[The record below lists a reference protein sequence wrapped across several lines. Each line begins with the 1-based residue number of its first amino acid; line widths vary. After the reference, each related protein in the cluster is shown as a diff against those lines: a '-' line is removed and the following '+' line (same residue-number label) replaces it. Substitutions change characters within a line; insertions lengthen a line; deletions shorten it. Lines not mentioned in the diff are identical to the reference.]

1 MGRSLCGHGAQAI
14 WFSLKKN
21 TNRGSFPY
29 SNPRQP
35 PPFDLRCRGFWCCD
49 ARQIPLEA
57 MNALLVLMGQDNEL
71 SGAELYPLFD
81 VLLAELRRLCVRLEQ
96 AA

>member
-1 MGRSLCGHGAQAI
+1 MTPIERADTPAEQAASLM
-14 WFSLKKN
+14 
-21 TNRGSFPY
+21 
-29 SNPRQP
+29 
-35 PPFDLRCRGFWCCD
+35 
-49 ARQIPLEA
+49 EA

-81 VLLAELRRLCVRLEQ
+81 IILAELRRLCVRLER

>member
-1 MGRSLCGHGAQAI
+1 
-14 WFSLKKN
+14 
-21 TNRGSFPY
+21 
-29 SNPRQP
+29 
-35 PPFDLRCRGFWCCD
+35 
-49 ARQIPLEA
+49 